1 MLGTRKIRHAIALAL
16 TAALA
21 LGACGGDD
29 DDAATDAGTDAADGG
44 GSDEGDAGDSD
55 GATDDELVDPPA
67 GGSTNGEPVDTCLLL
82 APADISE
89 ATGIEFDLGT
99 AGTPQ
104 GSLLGECSFEPVEF
118 TGEGVSLVSVSARP
132 ASEYDGTVDASGNAT
147 PLDGFS
153 VDANATDAGVML
165 NYPDFMVVVLAVG
178 ASGID
183 NEAAEAIARAIDERQ
198 AG

>member
-1 MLGTRKIRHAIALAL
+1 MLGTRNFRQAVALAL
-16 TAALA
+16 AAALA

-29 DDAATDAGTDAADGG
+29 DDAATDDPAAPAD
-44 GSDEGDAGDSD
+44 DSGNDSGD

-67 GGSTNGEPVDTCLLL
+67 DAGGATNGEPVDTCLLI
-82 APADISE
+82 APAEISE

-99 AGTPQ
+99 GGSPQ
-104 GSLLGECSFEPVEF
+104 GSLLGECTFEPVEF

-132 ASEYDGTVDASGNAT
+132 ASEYDATVAASGNAT

-178 ASGID
+178 ADGFD